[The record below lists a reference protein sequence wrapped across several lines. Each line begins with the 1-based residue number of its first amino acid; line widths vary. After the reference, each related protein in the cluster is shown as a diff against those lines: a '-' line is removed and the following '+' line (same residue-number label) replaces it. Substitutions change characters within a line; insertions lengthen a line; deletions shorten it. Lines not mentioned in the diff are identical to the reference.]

1 MTSRFLNNHKRE
13 LTMIK
18 MWKAVGEMGL
28 ELGDKRNNSV
38 LDMPHLIC
46 LLDMKR

>member
-1 MTSRFLNNHKRE
+1 
-13 LTMIK
+13 MIE

-28 ELGDKRNNSV
+28 ELGDKMKNSV
-38 LDMPHLIC
+38 LGPVTFDVSHLIC